1 MKIVYDN
8 SSILKIL
15 NDFSNCT
22 NLVASCHFDE
32 IEFQSPTV
40 CDTKESDTVKNLN
53 YFDAISAQNGEHFC
67 LYVQK
72 KENMALK
79 CSRDSLFYKRQAKQ
93 ERRTILYTCHAGL
106 CETVTPIILNDV
118 IVGYIM
124 LGKFIDQD
132 RYYSTIEKVKQTAK
146 KYDLDEAKLLS
157 LYEKIPVVSFQHLHS
172 AINILHLC
180 ITQILEK
187 HFIQI
192 KNLALIEQIH
202 SYILE
207 NISSPLSVDNICSK
221 FFVNRQKLH
230 TLFKKHFN
238 DSVKHFIL
246 IKRLETAKDLLLNSD
261 KSVEDIAYETGFSNY
276 NYFIRVFRSTIGV
289 PPLQFKKQFLSKV
302 NEEILI

>member
-1 MKIVYDN
+1 MKIIYDN
-8 SSILKIL
+8 TNILKIL

-32 IEFQSPTV
+32 IEFQAPAIST
-40 CDTKESDTVKNLN
+40 TKETDTIKNLN
-53 YFDAISAQNGEHFC
+53 YFDAIRAQNGAHFC

-72 KENMALK
+72 KEGMVLK
-79 CSRDSLFYKRQAKQ
+79 CNQDGLFYKKQAKQ

-132 RYYSTIEKVKQTAK
+132 RYYSTIEKVKKTAK
-146 KYDLDEAKLLS
+146 KYNLDETKLLA
-157 LYEKIPVVSFQHLHS
+157 LYEKIPVVSSQHLHS

-202 SYILE
+202 SYILD
-207 NISSPLSVDNICSK
+207 NISSPLSVEDICRK

-238 DSVKHFIL
+238 DSVKHFI
-246 IKRLETAKDLLLNSD
+246 ITKRLEKAQDLLLNSD
-261 KSVEDIAYETGFSNY
+261 KSVEDIAYETGFSDY
-276 NYFIRVFRSTIGV
+276 NYFIRVFRSSIGIS
-289 PPLQFKKQFLSKV
+289 PLKYRKDSLK
-302 NEEILI
+302 NK

>member
-1 MKIVYDN
+1 MKIIYDN

-40 CDTKESDTVKNLN
+40 SAVKDTDTVKNLN
-53 YFDAISAQNGEHFC
+53 YFDAIRNENGSHFC
-67 LYVQK
+67 LYVQEK
-72 KENMALK
+72 DGMTLK

-93 ERRTILYTCHAGL
+93 ERRTILYSCHAGL

-146 KYDLDEAKLLS
+146 KYNLDEAKLLS
-157 LYEKIPVVSFQHLHS
+157 LYEKIPVVSSQHLHS

-207 NISSPLSVDNICSK
+207 NISSPLSVESICSK

-230 TLFKKHFN
+230 SLFKKHFN
-238 DSVKHFIL
+238 DSVKHFI
-246 IKRLETAKDLLLNSD
+246 ITKRLEKAQDFLLNSD
-261 KSVEDIAYETGFSNY
+261 KSVEDIAYETGFSDY
-276 NYFIRVFRSTIGV
+276 NYFIRVFRSSIGIS
-289 PPLQFKKQFLSKV
+289 PLQFRKKSVPNQ
-302 NEEILI
+302 NE